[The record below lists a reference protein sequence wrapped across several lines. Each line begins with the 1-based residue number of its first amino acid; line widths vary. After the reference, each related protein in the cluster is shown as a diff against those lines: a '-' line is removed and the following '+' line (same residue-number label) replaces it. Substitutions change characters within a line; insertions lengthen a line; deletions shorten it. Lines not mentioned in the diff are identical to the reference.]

1 MSLMEIKELLS
12 ENTGT
17 LLAIV
22 AITMTLVEITPI
34 KINPWSTFGH
44 WIGRIFN
51 GDVLKK
57 LIL

>member
-22 AITMTLVEITPI
+22 AIAMTLVEITPI
-34 KINPWSTFGH
+34 KVNPWSAFGR

-51 GDVLKK
+51 GEV
-57 LIL
+57 

>member
-22 AITMTLVEITPI
+22 AIAMTLIEVTPI
-34 KINPWSTFGH
+34 KVKSVVCFWSLDRTY
-44 WIGRIFN
+44 
-51 GDVLKK
+51 L
-57 LIL
+57 

>member
-34 KINPWSTFGH
+34 KMVYIWALDWTYFQ
-44 WIGRIFN
+44 W
-51 GDVLKK
+51 
-57 LIL
+57 

>member
-22 AITMTLVEITPI
+22 AIAMTL
-34 KINPWSTFGH
+34 
-44 WIGRIFN
+44 IG
-51 GDVLKK
+51 GVV
-57 LIL
+57 

>member
-22 AITMTLVEITPI
+22 AITMTLVEIGYFRKRATR
-34 KINPWSTFGH
+34 NT
-44 WIGRIFN
+44 
-51 GDVLKK
+51 
-57 LIL
+57 